1 METMQNAWL
10 QIMVKIVDVILALE
24 EILSKGV
31 PLKTLA
37 ILLHAVQTQNVMKT
51 EQVKL
56 FAVADRDIKVIQHL
70 NKDAKQNV

>member
-1 METMQNAWL
+1 
-10 QIMVKIVDVILALE
+10 MVKIVDAILALE

-37 ILLHAVQTQNVMKT
+37 ILLHVVPTQNVMKT

-56 FAVADRDIKVIQHL
+56 FAVADRDIKEIRHL